1 MSELY
6 PIIKTANE
14 VNEMVENKI
23 NESLKA
29 ERLNHMKKEEENLE
43 NLLRRYEGIKK
54 HWGKADSIVKIIG
67 TVIAFLSGISL
78 ILTTTLGGF
87 GFIPLATLT
96 IIDSILLSTTTL
108 SSFTTVFVSMR
119 YTKRKKKAFRA
130 RVKLIEEYKNKVF
143 YFMQKARE
151 DGIITIDELKQFDS
165 LIAEFKNKLLEIKKF
180 S

>member
-1 MSELY
+1 MTSEELY
-6 PIIKTANE
+6 PVIKTANE

-87 GFIPLATLT
+87 GL
-96 IIDSILLSTTTL
+96 
-108 SSFTTVFVSMR
+108 
-119 YTKRKKKAFRA
+119 
-130 RVKLIEEYKNKVF
+130 
-143 YFMQKARE
+143 
-151 DGIITIDELKQFDS
+151 
-165 LIAEFKNKLLEIKKF
+165 
-180 S
+180 